1 MGFIKKSVVL
11 AFGALAVQSAALA
24 GDWKCNTASFSKTP
38 SWNGSIYTVPLRST
52 CTVTHPSKEG
62 FKSLHEFFLARL
74 TKLGTLKTQGKSETL
89 HSLPGKVWLVE
100 DRFQQNGDD
109 MIVQNETH
117 IASDDKT
124 RLISSTYSQSV
135 EGTGNS
141 KYVTYLDSVVDVTS
155 KDGKTFKVVFDG
167 TIQLDKPWLVP
178 TSWFASG
185 AEEGATSAFVKTRD
199 ELIDQIA
206 GEL

>member
-1 MGFIKKSVVL
+1 MGFIKKSAVV
-11 AFGALAVQSAALA
+11 AFGTLVIQSAAFA
-24 GDWKCNTASFSKTP
+24 GDWKCNSVSHAQAS
-38 SWNGSIYTVPLRST
+38 SWDQTIYSIPLRST

-74 TKLGTLKTQGKSETL
+74 TKLGTLKNQGKSETL
-89 HSLPGKVWLVE
+89 HSLPGKVWQVE

-109 MIVQNETH
+109 MIVQNQTH

-124 RLISSTYSQSV
+124 RLISSTFSDSV

-155 KDGKTFKVVFDG
+155 SDGLTFKVVFDG
-167 TIQLDKPWLVP
+167 TIKLDKPWIVP
-178 TSWFASG
+178 TSWFANG
-185 AEEGATSAFVKTRD
+185 AETGAVDAFSKTRD

-206 GEL
+206 GAI